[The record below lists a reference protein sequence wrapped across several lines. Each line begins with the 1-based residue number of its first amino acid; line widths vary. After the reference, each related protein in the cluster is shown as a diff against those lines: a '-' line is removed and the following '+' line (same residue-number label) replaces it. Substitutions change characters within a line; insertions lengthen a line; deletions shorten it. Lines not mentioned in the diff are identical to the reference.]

1 MQGYGLF
8 PGLVWQLPK
17 SSHSF
22 YFISFP
28 VAGHLQKDYSEAK
41 EIKLLH
47 QDFHTGLESTLLSN
61 WPQSE
66 NSLAL

>member
-28 VAGHLQKDYSEAK
+28 VAGHLQKDCSEAK

-47 QDFHTGLESTLLSN
+47 QDFDTGLVYLPGVHAAEHLT
-61 WPQSE
+61 PIRK
-66 NSLAL
+66 